1 MGLVWREQL
10 SVGNGVIDAD
20 HKHLIGII
28 NRVEHCLASKDR
40 REIKAALDDL
50 SQYAVVHF
58 DREEKIA
65 AAAGYTQVPHL
76 SDSHRA
82 LLQNLEQV
90 RDEIDAM
97 GANWSAEAIA
107 HFTSLSHP
115 ARIPTAGAQSPL
127 PSRSLLK
134 FFSAL
139 ARPAI

>member
-28 NRVEHCLASKDR
+28 NRVEHCLTSKDR
-40 REIKAALDDL
+40 GEFEGALDDL
-50 SQYAVVHF
+50 SQYASVHF

-65 AAAGYTQVPHL
+65 AAAGYTKVPHL

-90 RDEIDAM
+90 RGEIDAM
-97 GANWSAEAIA
+97 GSNWSPEAIT
-107 HFTSLSHP
+107 HITGFLRDWLLDHVIKEDLLMRP
-115 ARIPTAGAQSPL
+115 I
-127 PSRSLLK
+127 LLK
-134 FFSAL
+134 YSPSFDP
-139 ARPAI
+139 R